1 MTNFRL
7 HEMSSESKGRP
18 VHAEMTEA
26 FETVCFWLENENDS
40 EFLTLKELHEKISL
54 SKTGEVYTI
63 KTLKQKLQDKYQDH
77 IYFSEQ
83 HGRENIIGFRNMTD
97 RILREL
103 KQKKSQTKEDIIV
116 AAAKLLKA
124 DVREMEISTE
134 QYPSIED
141 IQDQTWIPES
151 LQTLLKMLISSPVKQ
166 QSIGQCITQASRPR
180 TLLCPLQVGLS
191 VCRVRKDIW
200 FKMAYQSLVQTWLL
214 YFK

>member
-1 MTNFRL
+1 
-7 HEMSSESKGRP
+7 MSSESKGRP
-18 VHAEMTEA
+18 VHAEMTEV

-124 DVREMEISTE
+124 DIREMEISTE

-151 LQTLLKMLISSPVKQ
+151 L
-166 QSIGQCITQASRPR
+166 
-180 TLLCPLQVGLS
+180 
-191 VCRVRKDIW
+191 
-200 FKMAYQSLVQTWLL
+200 
-214 YFK
+214 